1 MSFREN
7 INRICIQRGTNLTAV
22 VKQVK
27 GSSSLTSAINKGSL
41 PKEDEMVEMAKILHC
56 SVLDFFMDEE
66 DLAPQNEPQNEDE
79 KDILRVYRSLSRR
92 TKHEFMAM
100 VYEFENREELEGIK
114 NLLRT
119 AKIIPIELLR
129 RKKYLEVILRKR

>member
-27 GSSSLTSAINKGSL
+27 GSSSFTSAINKGSL

-100 VYEFENREELEGIK
+100 VYEFENREELEGG
-114 NLLRT
+114 
-119 AKIIPIELLR
+119 
-129 RKKYLEVILRKR
+129 

>member
-1 MSFREN
+1 MSFGEN

-27 GSSSLTSAINKGSL
+27 GSSSFTSAINKGSL

-100 VYEFENREELEGIK
+100 VYEFENREELEGDKESSTHSEDNPHRI
-114 NLLRT
+114 
-119 AKIIPIELLR
+119 AQA
-129 RKKYLEVILRKR
+129 

>member
-27 GSSSLTSAINKGSL
+27 GSSSFTSAINKGSL

-100 VYEFENREELEGIK
+100 VYEFENREELEGDKESSAHSEYNPHRI
-114 NLLRT
+114 
-119 AKIIPIELLR
+119 AQA
-129 RKKYLEVILRKR
+129 

>member
-27 GSSSLTSAINKGSL
+27 GSSSFTSAINKGSL

-56 SVLDFFMDEE
+56 SVLDFFLDEE
-66 DLAPQNEPQNEDE
+66 DLAPHNEPQNEDE

-100 VYEFENREELEGIK
+100 VYEFENREELEGDKESSTHSEDNPHRI
-114 NLLRT
+114 
-119 AKIIPIELLR
+119 AQA
-129 RKKYLEVILRKR
+129 

>member
-22 VKQVK
+22 VKQAK
-27 GSSSLTSAINKGSL
+27 GSSSFTSAINKGSL

-100 VYEFENREELEGIK
+100 VYEFENREELEGD
-114 NLLRT
+114 
-119 AKIIPIELLR
+119 
-129 RKKYLEVILRKR
+129 KKSSAHSEDNPHRIAQA

>member
-27 GSSSLTSAINKGSL
+27 GSSSFTSAINKGSL

-66 DLAPQNEPQNEDE
+66 DLAPQNEPQNEDK

-100 VYEFENREELEGIK
+100 VYEFENREELEGDKESSAHSEDNPHRI
-114 NLLRT
+114 
-119 AKIIPIELLR
+119 AQA
-129 RKKYLEVILRKR
+129 

>member
-1 MSFREN
+1 MSFKEN
-7 INRICIQRGTNLTAV
+7 INRICLERGTNLTAV
-22 VKQVK
+22 VKEVK
-27 GSSSLTSAINKGSL
+27 GSSSFTSAINKGSL

-100 VYEFENREELEGIK
+100 VYEFENREELEGDKESSAHSEDNPHRI
-114 NLLRT
+114 
-119 AKIIPIELLR
+119 AQA
-129 RKKYLEVILRKR
+129 

>member
-27 GSSSLTSAINKGSL
+27 GSSSFTSAINKGSL

-100 VYEFENREELEGIK
+100 VYEFENREELEGDKESSTHSEANPHRI
-114 NLLRT
+114 
-119 AKIIPIELLR
+119 AQA
-129 RKKYLEVILRKR
+129 

>member
-27 GSSSLTSAINKGSL
+27 GSSSFTSAINKGSL
-41 PKEDEMVEMAKILHC
+41 PKEDKMVEMAKILHC

-100 VYEFENREELEGIK
+100 VYEFENREELEGDKESSAHSEDNPHRI
-114 NLLRT
+114 
-119 AKIIPIELLR
+119 AQA
-129 RKKYLEVILRKR
+129 

>member
-7 INRICIQRGTNLTAV
+7 INRICIQRGTNLIAV

-27 GSSSLTSAINKGSL
+27 GSSSFTSAINKGSL

-100 VYEFENREELEGIK
+100 VYEFENREELEGDKESSAHSEDNPHRI
-114 NLLRT
+114 
-119 AKIIPIELLR
+119 AQA
-129 RKKYLEVILRKR
+129 

>member
-1 MSFREN
+1 
-7 INRICIQRGTNLTAV
+7 
-22 VKQVK
+22 
-27 GSSSLTSAINKGSL
+27 
-41 PKEDEMVEMAKILHC
+41 MAKILHC

-100 VYEFENREELEGIK
+100 VYEFENREELEGDKESSAHSEDNPHRI
-114 NLLRT
+114 
-119 AKIIPIELLR
+119 AQA
-129 RKKYLEVILRKR
+129 

>member
-27 GSSSLTSAINKGSL
+27 DSSSFTSAINKGSL

-100 VYEFENREELEGIK
+100 VYEVENREELEGDKESSAHSEDNPHRI
-114 NLLRT
+114 
-119 AKIIPIELLR
+119 AQA
-129 RKKYLEVILRKR
+129 

>member
-27 GSSSLTSAINKGSL
+27 GSSSFTSAINKGSL

-100 VYEFENREELEGIK
+100 VYEFENREELEGDKESSTHSEDNPHRI
-114 NLLRT
+114 
-119 AKIIPIELLR
+119 AHA
-129 RKKYLEVILRKR
+129 

>member
-27 GSSSLTSAINKGSL
+27 GSSSFTSAINKGSL

-100 VYEFENREELEGIK
+100 VYEFENREELEGDKESSAQSEDNPHRI
-114 NLLRT
+114 
-119 AKIIPIELLR
+119 AQA
-129 RKKYLEVILRKR
+129 

>member
-22 VKQVK
+22 VKQVE
-27 GSSSLTSAINKGSL
+27 GSSSFTSAINKGSL

-100 VYEFENREELEGIK
+100 VYEFENREELEGDKESSAHSEDNPHRI
-114 NLLRT
+114 
-119 AKIIPIELLR
+119 AQA
-129 RKKYLEVILRKR
+129 

>member
-27 GSSSLTSAINKGSL
+27 GSSSFTSAINKGSL

-100 VYEFENREELEGIK
+100 VYEFENREELEGDKESSAHSEDNPHRI
-114 NLLRT
+114 
-119 AKIIPIELLR
+119 AQ
-129 RKKYLEVILRKR
+129 V

>member
-1 MSFREN
+1 M
-7 INRICIQRGTNLTAV
+7 
-22 VKQVK
+22 KQVK
-27 GSSSLTSAINKGSL
+27 GSSSFTSAINKGSL

-100 VYEFENREELEGIK
+100 VYEFENREELEGDKESSTHSEDNPHRI
-114 NLLRT
+114 
-119 AKIIPIELLR
+119 AQA
-129 RKKYLEVILRKR
+129 

>member
-22 VKQVK
+22 TKQVK
-27 GSSSLTSAINKGSL
+27 GSSSFTSAINKGSL

-100 VYEFENREELEGIK
+100 VYEFENREELEGDKESSAHSEDNPHRI
-114 NLLRT
+114 
-119 AKIIPIELLR
+119 AQA
-129 RKKYLEVILRKR
+129 

>member
-27 GSSSLTSAINKGSL
+27 GSSSFTSAINKGSL

-100 VYEFENREELEGIK
+100 VYEFENREELEGDK
-114 NLLRT
+114 ESSTHSEGNPHRT
-119 AKIIPIELLR
+119 AQA
-129 RKKYLEVILRKR
+129 

>member
-27 GSSSLTSAINKGSL
+27 GSSSYTSAINKGSL

-100 VYEFENREELEGIK
+100 VYEFENREELEGDKESSAHSEDNPHRI
-114 NLLRT
+114 
-119 AKIIPIELLR
+119 AQA
-129 RKKYLEVILRKR
+129 

>member
-27 GSSSLTSAINKGSL
+27 GSSSFTSAINKGSL

-66 DLAPQNEPQNEDE
+66 DLAPQNEPQNDDE

-100 VYEFENREELEGIK
+100 VYEFENREELEGDKESSAHSEDNPHRI
-114 NLLRT
+114 
-119 AKIIPIELLR
+119 AQA
-129 RKKYLEVILRKR
+129 

>member
-27 GSSSLTSAINKGSL
+27 GSSSFTSAINKGSL
-41 PKEDEMVEMAKILHC
+41 PQEDEMVEMAKILHC

-100 VYEFENREELEGIK
+100 VYEFENREELEGDKESSAHSEDNPHRI
-114 NLLRT
+114 
-119 AKIIPIELLR
+119 AQA
-129 RKKYLEVILRKR
+129 

>member
-1 MSFREN
+1 
-7 INRICIQRGTNLTAV
+7 
-22 VKQVK
+22 
-27 GSSSLTSAINKGSL
+27 
-41 PKEDEMVEMAKILHC
+41 MAKILHC

-100 VYEFENREELEGIK
+100 VYEFENREELEGDKESSTHSEDNPHRI
-114 NLLRT
+114 
-119 AKIIPIELLR
+119 AQA
-129 RKKYLEVILRKR
+129 

>member
-7 INRICIQRGTNLTAV
+7 INRICIQRGTNLAAV

-27 GSSSLTSAINKGSL
+27 GSSSFTSAINKGSL

-100 VYEFENREELEGIK
+100 VYEFENREELEGDKESSAHSEDNPHRI
-114 NLLRT
+114 
-119 AKIIPIELLR
+119 AQA
-129 RKKYLEVILRKR
+129 